1 MCQALLS
8 AGVRDPMNSLPQP
21 FDVYFTTTTLQ
32 RRESRL
38 RKLKQ
43 LPKGHTA
50 GAVGQDSYN
59 HVSTLSCFH
68 LSLLLVSVIGLH
80 RQADT

>member
-8 AGVRDPMNSLPQP
+8 VGVHDPMNSLPQP
-21 FDVYFTTTTLQ
+21 FDVYLTTPTLQ
-32 RRESRL
+32 RRESRF
-38 RKLKQ
+38 RELKQ

-50 GAVGQDSYN
+50 GAVGQADSYD

-68 LSLLLVSVIGLH
+68 LSLLLVS
-80 RQADT
+80 